1 MAWHSPEESPFGRS
15 GPDHLHPLS
24 SFQRDPA
31 AGKKG
36 ESILAGAVKAAG
48 KVAQQPDGWLAK
60 RQLWSTGA
68 LISQPLIP
76 NTSVAAWVLATPLWL
91 NPEFSY
97 SSHKKNKEKKKK
109 TASIWQIYVK
119 LCKRVFKTIYVNGF
133 CLWYFKQ
140 THVPMSDEISTS
152 LPQWGYCLAASL
164 LLVQQRW
171 SQPPRCAAEQGSG

>member
-36 ESILAGAVKAAG
+36 ESILAGAVKAAA

-76 NTSVAAWVLATPLWL
+76 NTSVAAWVLVTPLWL

-97 SSHKKNKEKKKK
+97 SSHKKNKEKKKNQHLFDK
-109 TASIWQIYVK
+109 FMWSCA
-119 LCKRVFKTIYVNGF
+119 NGSS
-133 CLWYFKQ
+133 K
-140 THVPMSDEISTS
+140 PSTS
-152 LPQWGYCLAASL
+152 MDSAFDILSKLMCQCQMKSAHLFL
-164 LLVQQRW
+164 
-171 SQPPRCAAEQGSG
+171 SGVTV